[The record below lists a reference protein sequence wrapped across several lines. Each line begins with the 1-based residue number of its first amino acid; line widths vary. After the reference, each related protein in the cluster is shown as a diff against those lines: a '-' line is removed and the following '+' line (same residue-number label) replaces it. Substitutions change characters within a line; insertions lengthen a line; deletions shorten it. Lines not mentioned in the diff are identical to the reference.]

1 MFYKSCLLSSRSS
14 INETLTAEIMS
25 IVREIPTLNPSL
37 EYLLKFAR
45 RMSYKAKKIIIDE
58 GGVSSSL
65 YYIIE
70 GSVSVL
76 AESETGEEIILA
88 QLNQGDFFGE
98 AGLFE
103 FDTDDEIKRTA
114 RVVARSDSTIAEISY
129 QQFKK
134 IVNDNPAVMFL
145 LTGQIFNRL
154 KKTSMK
160 VRDLIFLDVKGRIAH
175 CLLELSSEPD
185 AMTHPEGMQIKITRQ
200 DIAKMVGCSREMA
213 GRVLKELE
221 QEKLISAHG
230 KTIVVFGKRQ
240 RVEQAKR

>member
-1 MFYKSCLLSSRSS
+1 M
-14 INETLTAEIMS
+14 N
-25 IVREIPTLNPSL
+25 IVREIPVLNPSL
-37 EYLLKFAR
+37 EHMLKLAHHK
-45 RMSYKAKKIIIDE
+45 SYKAKKNIIHE
-58 GGVSSSL
+58 GDVSSSL
-65 YYIIE
+65 YYIIK

-103 FDTDDEIKRTA
+103 FENDDNIKRTA
-114 RVVARSDSTIAEISY
+114 CVIARSDCTIAEISY
-129 QQFKK
+129 AKFKQ
-134 IVNDNPAVMFL
+134 IVNNDPAIMFL

-175 CLLELSSEPD
+175 CLLELSEEPD
-185 AMTHPEGMQIKITRQ
+185 AMTHPDGMQIKTTRQ
-200 DIAKMVGCSREMA
+200 NLAKMVGCSREMA

-221 QEKLISAHG
+221 EDDLISAHG
-230 KTIVVFGKRQ
+230 KTIVVYGTR
-240 RVEQAKR
+240 

>member
-1 MFYKSCLLSSRSS
+1 
-14 INETLTAEIMS
+14 MS
-25 IVREIPTLNPSL
+25 IIREIPALNPSL
-37 EYLLKFAR
+37 EHLLKFSHR
-45 RMSYKAKKIIIDE
+45 KSYNAKKIIIHE
-58 GGVSSSL
+58 GDVSNSL

-76 AESETGEEIILA
+76 AKGENGEEIILA
-88 QLNQGDFFGE
+88 QLNRGDFFGE

-103 FDTDDEIKRTA
+103 SDTSADGKRTA
-114 RVVARSDSTIAEISY
+114 RIISRSDCIIAEISY
-129 QQFKK
+129 TQFKQ
-134 IVNDNPAVMFL
+134 IVSEDPAVMFL

-175 CLLELSSEPD
+175 CLLELSGEPD

-221 QEKLISAHG
+221 DEELITAHG
-230 KTIVVFGKRQ
+230 KTIVVFGTR
-240 RVEQAKR
+240 

>member
-1 MFYKSCLLSSRSS
+1 
-14 INETLTAEIMS
+14 MS
-25 IVREIPTLNPSL
+25 IVREIPVPNPSL
-37 EYLLKFAR
+37 EHLLKFAHHK
-45 RMSYKAKKIIIDE
+45 YFKAKKIIINE
-58 GGVSSSL
+58 GDASSSL
-65 YYIIE
+65 YYITK

-76 AESETGEEIILA
+76 AESEIGEEIILA

-103 FDTDDEIKRTA
+103 FEGDEAIKRTA
-114 RVVARSDSTIAEISY
+114 CIIARSDCSIAEISY
-129 QQFKK
+129 TKFKQ
-134 IVNDNPAVMFL
+134 IVNDDPAVMFL

-175 CLLELSSEPD
+175 CLLELSGEPD
-185 AMTHPEGMQIKITRQ
+185 AITHPEGMQIKTTRQ

-221 QEKLISAHG
+221 EDELITAHG
-230 KTIVVFGKRQ
+230 KTIVVFGTR
-240 RVEQAKR
+240 

>member
-1 MFYKSCLLSSRSS
+1 M
-14 INETLTAEIMS
+14 MS

-37 EYLLKFAR
+37 EHLLKFTHRKA
-45 RMSYKAKKIIIDE
+45 YKAKKIIIHE
-58 GGVSSSL
+58 GDVSSSL
-65 YYIIE
+65 YYIID
-70 GSVSVL
+70 GSVSVIT
-76 AESETGEEIILA
+76 ESESGEEIILA

-103 FDTDDEIKRTA
+103 FDEDDEGKRTA
-114 RVVARSDSTIAEISY
+114 RVIARTDSTIAEISY
-129 QQFKK
+129 TQFKHV
-134 IVNDNPAVMFL
+134 VNEDPAVMFL

-154 KKTSMK
+154 KKTSQK

-200 DIAKMVGCSREMA
+200 DLAKMVGCSREMA

-221 QEKLISAHG
+221 DEALITAHG
-230 KTIVVFGKRQ
+230 KTIVVFGTR
-240 RVEQAKR
+240 

>member
-1 MFYKSCLLSSRSS
+1 MPSSVKQ
-14 INETLTAEIMS
+14 MS
-25 IVREIPTLNPSL
+25 IIREIPSLNPSL
-37 EYLLKFAR
+37 EHLLKFSHR
-45 RMSYKAKKIIIDE
+45 KSYKAKKIIINE
-58 GGVSSSL
+58 GDVSSSL

-103 FDTDDEIKRTA
+103 FDNSDQGKRTA
-114 RVVARSDSTIAEISY
+114 RVIARSNCTIAEISY
-129 QQFKK
+129 AQFKQ
-134 IVNDNPAVMFL
+134 IVSEDPAVMFL
-145 LTGQIFNRL
+145 LTSQIFHRL

-175 CLLELSSEPD
+175 CLLELSDQPD
-185 AMTHPEGMQIKITRQ
+185 AMTHPDGMQIKTTRQ
-200 DIAKMVGCSREMA
+200 DLAKMVGCSREMA

-221 QEKLISAHG
+221 DEDLISAYG
-230 KTIVVFGKRQ
+230 KTIVVFGTR
-240 RVEQAKR
+240 

>member
-1 MFYKSCLLSSRSS
+1 
-14 INETLTAEIMS
+14 MS
-25 IVREIPTLNPSL
+25 IIREIPALNPSL
-37 EYLLKFAR
+37 EHLLKLSHR
-45 RMSYKAKKIIIDE
+45 KSYKAKKIIIHE
-58 GGVSSSL
+58 GDVSNSL

-76 AESETGEEIILA
+76 AEGENGEEIILA
-88 QLNQGDFFGE
+88 QLNRGDFFGE

-103 FDTDDEIKRTA
+103 LDISDDSKRTA
-114 RVVARSDSTIAEISY
+114 RIISRSDCIIAEISY
-129 QQFKK
+129 TQFKQ
-134 IVNDNPAVMFL
+134 IVSEDPAVMFL

-175 CLLELSSEPD
+175 CLLELSGEPD
-185 AMTHPEGMQIKITRQ
+185 AMTHPEGMQIKTTRQ

-221 QEKLISAHG
+221 DEDLITAHG
-230 KTIVVFGKRQ
+230 KTVVVFGTR
-240 RVEQAKR
+240 